1 MSLRDILYK
10 TDLQLSEFYR
20 VLQAGL
26 CAFLINT
33 FEKLPI
39 INSNLRPSQ
48 HLKRSFLGH
57 QLIPLRRYIIDVT
70 EVPGT
75 PLKLVTIKSLK
86 KGGGGQRWA
95 KYLEDNFPSMRRCF
109 PRGHFS
115 GSPQN
120 ICSLFT
126 SQICQPKFR
135 SRGGSSY
142 FYKYKK
148 YRPLEISK
156 NSVNSFQKILI
167 FYKWGFSENG
177 QCFMGAFL

>member
-86 KGGGGQRWA
+86 KGGGGRDGPSIWRVIFRACGAVFPGGIFPEALKTYVHCLRHRFANQSLDPEAGVHIFTNTKNTGHW
-95 KYLEDNFPSMRRCF
+95 KY
-109 PRGHFS
+109 
-115 GSPQN
+115 
-120 ICSLFT
+120 
-126 SQICQPKFR
+126 
-135 SRGGSSY
+135 
-142 FYKYKK
+142 
-148 YRPLEISK
+148 
-156 NSVNSFQKILI
+156 QKIQLI
-167 FYKWGFSENG
+167 HFRKS
-177 QCFMGAFL
+177 